1 MREIRTSGSTRGQW
15 LAGQPSPTVLLY
27 RPFSLSSSVSYGCSN
42 GTTAHGFRRSG
53 KSFDQVQDRPF
64 FR

>member
-27 RPFSLSSSVSYGCSN
+27 RPNALTRKGPAN
-42 GTTAHGFRRSG
+42 PGT
-53 KSFDQVQDRPF
+53 DEIV
-64 FR
+64 